1 MIDQE
6 MLRRWRL
13 ILGRYAAQS
22 IDPAAMSE
30 RDRLL
35 GESLDYLYD
44 REYQGRGMRR
54 GPAGSGG
61 SLDASAITAIDWLQ
75 RTRKLFPQEVFER
88 IQHHAVDKYQ
98 MTELL
103 KDPEVLRSLEPNQ
116 ALART
121 LLGLRGRLSAEVKDA
136 VRDIIRK
143 VVEEINRRLRPQFVN
158 ALVGRRNRFRR
169 SHIPSAQNFDPR
181 ATIAANLRHYDTA
194 GQRLVIERPIFNAR
208 VKRNL
213 PWDVILCVDQ
223 SGSMLD
229 SVMYSAV
236 VAGIL
241 ASLPT
246 VNVRLVVFD
255 TSVVDLTHMAADP
268 VQVLL
273 TVQLGGGTN
282 IGRALQY
289 CETLV
294 RAPQRTVVALIS
306 DFEEGAFPGP
316 LLASVQRLCESRVKM
331 LGLAA
336 LDDGANPVYDRTMA
350 QRLAGRGMEIAA
362 LTPSHFAEWLA
373 EVMG

>member
-1 MIDQE
+1 MADQE

-13 ILGRYAAQS
+13 VLGRYAAPS
-22 IDPAAMSE
+22 LDHATMTE

-35 GESLDYLYD
+35 DQSLDYLYS
-44 REYQGRGMRR
+44 REYEGRGMLR

-61 SLDASAITAIDWLQ
+61 SLDSSVITAIDWLQ

-88 IQHHAVDKYQ
+88 IQHHAVDRYH
-98 MTELL
+98 MADLL
-103 KDPEVLRSLEPNQ
+103 QDPAVLRSLEPNQ

-136 VRDIIRK
+136 VQDIIRK
-143 VVEEINRRLRPQFVN
+143 VVDDINRRLRPQFVT

-169 SHIPSAQNFDPR
+169 SQIPSAQNFDPR
-181 ATIAANLRHYDTA
+181 ATIAANLRHFDTA
-194 GQRLVIERPIFNAR
+194 SKRLVIERPIFNAR
-208 VKRNL
+208 VKRTL

-241 ASLPT
+241 SSLPT

-255 TSVVDLTHMAADP
+255 TSVVDLSHMAADP

-273 TVQLGGGTN
+273 TVQLGGGTD

-294 RAPQRTVVALIS
+294 RTPHRTVVALIS
-306 DFEEGAFPGP
+306 DFEEGALPGP
-316 LLASVQRLCESRVKM
+316 LLASVQRLSEARVKT

-336 LDDGANPVYDRTMA
+336 LDERAQPVYDRAMA
-350 QRLAGRGMEIAA
+350 QKLAGRGMEIAA

>member
-13 ILGRYAAQS
+13 ILGRYAEQS
-22 IDPAAMSE
+22 MDRAVMSD
-30 RDRLL
+30 RDRLM
-35 GESLDYLYD
+35 EQSLDYLYN
-44 REYQGRGMRR
+44 REYEGRGMMRA
-54 GPAGSGG
+54 PAGSGG
-61 SLDASAITAIDWLQ
+61 SLDASAVTAIDWLQ

-103 KDPEVLRSLEPNQ
+103 KDPAVLRSLEPNQ

-121 LLGLRGRLSAEVKDA
+121 LLGMRGRLSAEVRDA
-136 VRDIIRK
+136 VQEIIRK
-143 VVEEINRRLRPQFVN
+143 VVDDINRRLRPQFVN

-169 SHIPSAQNFDPR
+169 SHVPSAQNFDPR

-194 GQRLVIERPIFNAR
+194 SKRLVIERPIFNAR

-241 ASLPT
+241 ASLPA

-255 TSVVDLTHMAADP
+255 TNVVDLTHMAADP

-294 RAPQRTVVALIS
+294 RTPHRTVVALIS

-316 LLASVQRLCESRVKM
+316 LLNSVQRLSESRVKM

-336 LDDGANPVYDRTMA
+336 LDEGAQPVYDRTMA

>member
-1 MIDQE
+1 
-6 MLRRWRL
+6 
-13 ILGRYAAQS
+13 
-22 IDPAAMSE
+22 
-30 RDRLL
+30 
-35 GESLDYLYD
+35 
-44 REYQGRGMRR
+44 
-54 GPAGSGG
+54 
-61 SLDASAITAIDWLQ
+61 
-75 RTRKLFPQEVFER
+75 
-88 IQHHAVDKYQ
+88 
-98 MTELL
+98 
-103 KDPEVLRSLEPNQ
+103 
-116 ALART
+116 
-121 LLGLRGRLSAEVKDA
+121 
-136 VRDIIRK
+136 
-143 VVEEINRRLRPQFVN
+143 
-158 ALVGRRNRFRR
+158 
-169 SHIPSAQNFDPR
+169 
-181 ATIAANLRHYDTA
+181 
-194 GQRLVIERPIFNAR
+194 
-208 VKRNL
+208 
-213 PWDVILCVDQ
+213 
-223 SGSMLD
+223 MLD

-294 RAPQRTVVALIS
+294 RTPHRTVVALIS
-306 DFEEGAFPGP
+306 DFEEGAFPGA
-316 LLASVQRLCESRVKM
+316 LLTSVQRLSESRVKM

>member
-1 MIDQE
+1 
-6 MLRRWRL
+6 ML
-13 ILGRYAAQS
+13 GHYAARPLQQGAFTAG
-22 IDPAAMSE
+22 DWKLDQA
-30 RDRLL
+30 
-35 GESLDYLYD
+35 LDYLYG
-44 REYQGRGMRR
+44 REYEGRGLAR
-54 GPAGSGG
+54 PAGGGG
-61 SLDASAITAIDWLQ
+61 SLDPTQLRAIDWLA
-75 RTRKLFPQEVFER
+75 RTRKLFPQDVFER
-88 IQHHAVDKYQ
+88 MQTQAIERYQ
-98 MTELL
+98 LTELL
-103 KDPEVLRSLEPNQ
+103 EDPAVLRSLDATPE
-116 ALART
+116 LAKA
-121 LLGLRGRLSAEVKDA
+121 LLGMRGRLSLQMRDA
-136 VRDIIRK
+136 VREVIRK
-143 VVEEINRRLRPQFVN
+143 TVDDITRRLRNEFVN
-158 ALVGRRNRFRR
+158 ALVGRRNRQRR
-169 SHIPSAQNFDPR
+169 SQVKSAQNFDAR
-181 ATIAANLRHYDTA
+181 ATIAANLRHYSVERR
-194 GQRLVIERPIFNAR
+194 QLVIEQPRFNAR

-241 ASLPT
+241 ASLPA

-255 TSVVDLTHMAADP
+255 TNVVDLTHMAADP

-294 RAPQRTVVALIS
+294 RTPHRTVVALIS

-316 LLASVQRLCESRVKM
+316 LLNSVQRLSESRVKM

-336 LDDGANPVYDRTMA
+336 LDEGAQPVYDRTMA

>member
-13 ILGRYAAQS
+13 ILGRYAEQS
-22 IDPAAMSE
+22 MDRAVMSD
-30 RDRLL
+30 RDRLM
-35 GESLDYLYD
+35 EQSLDYLYS
-44 REYQGRGMRR
+44 REYEGRGMMRA
-54 GPAGSGG
+54 PAGSGG
-61 SLDASAITAIDWLQ
+61 SLDDSAVTAIDWLQ

-103 KDPEVLRSLEPNQ
+103 KDPAVLRSLEPNQ

-121 LLGLRGRLSAEVKDA
+121 LLGLRGRLSAEVRDA
-136 VRDIIRK
+136 VQEIIRK
-143 VVEEINRRLRPQFVN
+143 VVDDINRRLRPQFVN

-169 SHIPSAQNFDPR
+169 SYVPSAQNFDPR

-194 GQRLVIERPIFNAR
+194 SKRLVIERPIFNAR

-241 ASLPT
+241 ASLPA

-255 TSVVDLTHMAADP
+255 TNVVDLTHLAADP

-294 RAPQRTVVALIS
+294 RTPHRTVVALIS

-316 LLASVQRLCESRVKM
+316 LLNSVQRLSESRVKM

-336 LDDGANPVYDRTMA
+336 LDEGAQPVYDRTMA